1 MVNWYHLPFNNLIPD
16 DGPVRQGNRTVDCG
30 LDGLVRQGNF
40 RYALDRYRGFVA
52 LFSMRAAI
60 AAASLYDA
68 ADPRYG
74 KPVWTKA
81 NGKTRLNAAYQR
93 ICAPQINC

>member
-1 MVNWYHLPFNNLIPD
+1 MKDIVNSFIAN

-30 LDGLVRQGNF
+30 TDGLVRQGNF
-40 RYALDRYRGFVA
+40 RYALAGRSGFVA

-81 NGKTRLNAAYQR
+81 NCKMQLNCAIQR
-93 ICAPQINC
+93 IYAPQINC